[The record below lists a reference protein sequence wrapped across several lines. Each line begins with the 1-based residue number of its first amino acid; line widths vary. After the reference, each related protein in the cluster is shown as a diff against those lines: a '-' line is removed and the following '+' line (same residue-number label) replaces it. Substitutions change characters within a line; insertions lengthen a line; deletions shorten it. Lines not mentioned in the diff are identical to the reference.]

1 MNNRNLIS
9 PVVILFIL
17 VNAFL
22 IVMKSRLQ
30 AWGFDIDVLLVGN
43 TFLFLLSIF
52 TYFLHR
58 KAIKAARTPEFLKYF
73 YLAFLLKFFLTIA
86 LVVVYAL
93 IANSINKPAIL
104 SCMGLYLVYTFIET
118 RLLLK
123 ASKRKNA

>member
-9 PVVILFIL
+9 PVVILFIII
-17 VNAFL
+17 NAFL
-22 IVMKSRLQ
+22 LVMKSRLV
-30 AWGFDIDVLLVGN
+30 AWGFNMDVLILGN

-73 YLAFLLKFFLTIA
+73 YMAFLLKFFLTIA

-93 IANSINKPAIL
+93 VAAAINKPAIL
-104 SCMGLYLVYTFIET
+104 ACMGLYLVYTFIET

>member
-1 MNNRNLIS
+1 
-9 PVVILFIL
+9 
-17 VNAFL
+17 
-22 IVMKSRLQ
+22 MKSRLV
-30 AWGFDIDVLLVGN
+30 AWGFNMDVLILGN
-43 TFLFLLSIF
+43 TFLFFLSIF

-73 YLAFLLKFFLTIA
+73 YMAFLLKFFLTIA

-93 IANSINKPAIL
+93 VAAAINKPAIL
-104 SCMGLYLVYTFIET
+104 ACMGLYLVYTFIET